1 LKGGVLMIRR
11 QYYLDKIK
19 PFLGKG
25 IVKAITGLRRVGKSV
40 FVRQLIELLG
50 ENGVPQ
56 SNIIYIDKES
66 MEFDFIRDYKDL
78 YRFVEDKSQ
87 NIIGKIHI
95 FVDEIQDI
103 DQWER
108 AVASWSGKNERYDV
122 IITGSN
128 STMFSGELST
138 KLTGRYVEFPVFPLS
153 FSEFQNF
160 YPEYK
165 EQTELFKKYLRYGG
179 MPGLRILDTL
189 TDDSVFSFLSSL
201 HDSIVLKDIIRRK
214 GFRNASLFDSICE
227 FAYSNIGNPITAN
240 SIAAYLKNQRI
251 NTNVQSVINYMSALE
266 DAQLFFKVA
275 RYDIKGKKI
284 LDINSKYYATD
295 LGLRHMKCG
304 FRAGDISQMIENLVY
319 VELRRKYAKVYVGD
333 VSSYEVDFVAEN
345 ASETFYFQVTNSCN
359 DPKTFEREVR
369 SLLALKDNYPKFI
382 ISLEN
387 VYSDNYD
394 GIKIISLMDFLLG
407 KY

>member
-1 LKGGVLMIRR
+1 MVRR

-19 PFLGKG
+19 PLLGKG

-50 ENGVPQ
+50 ENGVQQ

-66 MEFDFIRDYKDL
+66 LEFDFIRDYKDL
-78 YRFVEDKSQ
+78 NNYVEEKSQ
-87 NIIGKIHI
+87 NITGKIHV

-108 AVASWSGKNERYDV
+108 VVASWSGKPERYDV
-122 IITGSN
+122 VITGSN

-153 FSEFQNF
+153 LAEFQYF
-160 YPEYK
+160 YPEYE
-165 EQTELFKKYLRYGG
+165 EQDEMFKKYLRYGG
-179 MPGLRILDTL
+179 MPGLRMLDTL
-189 TDDSVFSFLSSL
+189 ADDTVFPFLSSL

-214 GFRNASLFDSICE
+214 GFRNAALFDSICE
-227 FAYSNIGNPITAN
+227 FTYSNIGNPITAN
-240 SIAAYLKNQRI
+240 SIASYLKSQRI
-251 NTNVQSVINYMSALE
+251 NANVQSVINYMSALE
-266 DAQLFFKVA
+266 DAQLFSKVA

-284 LDINSKYYATD
+284 LDINSKYYAAD
-295 LGLRHMKCG
+295 LGLRHVKCG

-319 VELRRKYAKVYVGD
+319 VELCRKFDKVYVGD

-369 SLLALKDNYPKFI
+369 SLLAINDNYPKFI
-382 ISLEN
+382 ISLEK
-387 VYSDNYD
+387 VYSDNCD
-394 GIKIISLMDFLLG
+394 GIKIISLFDFLLG
-407 KY
+407 KHLTI

>member
-1 LKGGVLMIRR
+1 
-11 QYYLDKIK
+11 
-19 PFLGKG
+19 
-25 IVKAITGLRRVGKSV
+25 
-40 FVRQLIELLG
+40 
-50 ENGVPQ
+50 
-56 SNIIYIDKES
+56 
-66 MEFDFIRDYKDL
+66 
-78 YRFVEDKSQ
+78 
-87 NIIGKIHI
+87 
-95 FVDEIQDI
+95 
-103 DQWER
+103 
-108 AVASWSGKNERYDV
+108 
-122 IITGSN
+122 
-128 STMFSGELST
+128 MFSGELST

-333 VSSYEVDFVAEN
+333 VSSCEVDFVAEN